1 MPLSLED
8 QLDIMELM
16 ARYNHAID
24 SSQPE
29 DWADT
34 FTEDGVFEGSAMTVR
49 GREEMLAFVRNR
61 DQSNPIRH
69 WNNNILIDG
78 DGDDATA
85 KVYLVTFD
93 VTGPPE
99 VRVSGMY
106 HDTLKRVDG
115 QWKFTHRKVQPDAS

>member
-1 MPLSLED
+1 MPLTIED

-29 DWADT
+29 AWADT
-34 FTEDGVFEGSAMTVR
+34 FTEDGVFEGSAFTVR
-49 GREEMLAFVRNR
+49 GREEMLAFVRGR

-69 WNNNILIDG
+69 WNNNIVIDG

-93 VTGPPE
+93 VTGPPQ

-115 QWKFTHRKVQPDAS
+115 QWKFTHRKVQADAS